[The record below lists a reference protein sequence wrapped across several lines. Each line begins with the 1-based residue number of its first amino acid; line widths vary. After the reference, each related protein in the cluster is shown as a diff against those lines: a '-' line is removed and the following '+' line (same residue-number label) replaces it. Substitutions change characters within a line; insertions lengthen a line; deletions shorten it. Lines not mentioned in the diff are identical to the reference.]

1 MTNDIEK
8 TIADQIADILQEE
21 INKETIISIKT
32 AYLVNNGWTL
42 VTLNSTHSLDGLG
55 EWLQS
60 NIKHDYR
67 LFSDRAVFENQ
78 DDALLFKLS
87 WL

>member
-1 MTNDIEK
+1 MTDDIEK
-8 TIADQIADILQEE
+8 TITDQFAEVLQEE
-21 INKETIISIKT
+21 INKEIIISIT
-32 AYLVNNGWTL
+32 TNYLVNNGWTL
-42 VTLNSTHSLDGLG
+42 VTMDTLHSLDGLD

-67 LFSDRAVFENQ
+67 LFSDRAIFENQ